1 VPVQEQER
9 VQVPVQVPVQELQVL
24 QVRVPE
30 QVLQQAIQKQVRVF
44 RSLSRKTG
52 RPE

>member
-9 VQVPVQVPVQELQVL
+9 VPVQVPVQELQVL

-30 QVLQQAIQKQVRVF
+30 QVLQQALQKQVRVF